1 MRRCPLTLRL
11 ARVDLLRVL
20 EKHSA
25 VMASENKLASTPP
38 AQEKGEILLNGSYGE
53 VAKAIGRSKPHVFLV
68 CKRRRVSAELE
79 RKLQPYVI
87 GIGKN

>member
-1 MRRCPLTLRL
+1 
-11 ARVDLLRVL
+11 
-20 EKHSA
+20 
-25 VMASENKLASTPP
+25 MASKNKIARPQLGR
-38 AQEKGEILLNGSYGE
+38 QEGEILLNGSYGE